1 MTNHQQDQWRA
12 AGRVA
17 GQGLAAVV
25 GIVRDTHHAVVRR
38 VEEASPEAAAE
49 AIAAERAVS
58 SRIYDAVA
66 AAHRD
71 LPVAAAEIAA
81 IAAPGSSP
89 TGGRAGASVQAAVN
103 ALWGD
108 RIEAEAGELAIAMAL
123 RADGTD
129 LPLDT
134 DALVSAFPAAGGDLV
149 VFIHGLG
156 EDERAWHL
164 PYAGDPTS
172 YGQRLAADGACS
184 ALELRYN
191 TGRHISDNGHD
202 LDVLLEDLLEVWPVP
217 VRSLSLVGHSMGGLV
232 ARSAA
237 HQGSE
242 RAARWPQ
249 RLRTVATLGTPH
261 LGAPLERAAHVV
273 DRALRLVPESQ
284 PVGRILA
291 NRSAGIKDLR
301 YGSLLEQD
309 WTGGDPDEFLR
320 DRCAD
325 VALLPHVTYCWVSAS
340 LTSDPDHPLGQ
351 LLGDGLVRYG
361 SASGNGHRT
370 RTGFPIDNGS
380 HIAGI
385 GHLRLL
391 NHPAVFE
398 QLHGWLRPDQG
409 PAAGPLSAAAQ

>member
-1 MTNHQQDQWRA
+1 MTKHQQDEWQA
-12 AGRVA
+12 AGRLA

-25 GIVRDTHHAVVRR
+25 GIVRDTHRAVARR
-38 VEEASPEAAAE
+38 VEDASPEAAAE
-49 AIAAERAVS
+49 AIAVERAVS
-58 SRIYDAVA
+58 SRIYDVVA
-66 AAHRD
+66 GAHRD

-89 TGGRAGASVQAAVN
+89 TGSRAGAAVQAAVN

-108 RIEAEAGELAIAMAL
+108 RIEAQAGELAIAMAL
-123 RADGTD
+123 RADGSD
-129 LPLDT
+129 LPLDP
-134 DALVSAFPAAGGDLV
+134 DALVAAFPAASGDIV
-149 VFIHGLG
+149 VFVHGLG

-172 YGQRLAADGACS
+172 YGERLAVDGAYS

-191 TGRHISDNGHD
+191 TGRHVSDNGRD
-202 LDVLLEDLLEVWPVP
+202 LDALLEDLLRVWPVP
-217 VRSLSLVGHSMGGLV
+217 VTSLSLVGHSMGGLV

-242 RAARWPQ
+242 RATLWTQ

-273 DRALRLVPESQ
+273 DRALRLAPESE

-301 YGSLLEQD
+301 YGALLQQD
-309 WTGGDPDEFLR
+309 WTGEDPDEFLR

-325 VALLPHVTYCWVSAS
+325 VPFLHHVTYCWVSAS

-361 SASGNGHRT
+361 SASGNGHHT

-380 HIAGI
+380 HVAGI

-398 QLHGWLRPDQG
+398 QLRGWLSPDQD
-409 PAAGPLSAAAQ
+409 PAAGAGSATVA